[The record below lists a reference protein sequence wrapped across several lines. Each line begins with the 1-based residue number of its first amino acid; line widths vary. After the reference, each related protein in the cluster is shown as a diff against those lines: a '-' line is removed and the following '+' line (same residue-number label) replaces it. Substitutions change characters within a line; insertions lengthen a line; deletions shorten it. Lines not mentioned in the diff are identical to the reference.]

1 MMAAISMQPLSRAKT
16 FAYSCGL
23 FAAGMYFAF
32 NNFTL
37 PLYLSIFT
45 SNNIL
50 IGWLSSTRSFEQ
62 SIIQPLIGAWSDR
75 TWTRFGRRAPF
86 FLTTIPLVAVLL
98 IINGLMPHDPGLLIW
113 VAIIIFVFSLLFNIG
128 IDPYYAL
135 LADVTTSEQR
145 GTVNGVAQV
154 FGFLGQVA
162 ILVGAFLLYGVHPA
176 WVFALVAAGLVIGF
190 GIVAFGLRESRRQI
204 HVQTNR
210 PSRRSLREFNR
221 YILELFRAHPDAMK
235 LLSVRFLYML
245 GINAAVPF
253 LTLFMSREI
262 GLNGWSEVLAMLPPG
277 FSESLAKIDPGGLA
291 QLMAAVLLLSTG
303 IAALPCGVLG
313 DFFGKKRI
321 FASGLLICGV
331 TGLFAA
337 FATDVPQ
344 SLFYMILLGIG
355 NAALTV
361 LFFPYLT
368 DLIPAERVG
377 EFVGLSAF
385 AETGG
390 VFISI
395 LLAGELINLN
405 LFNLQYRLVFLV
417 TAAFLLLAFIA
428 VMFVKPRL
436 KPVST

>member
-1 MMAAISMQPLSRAKT
+1 MTPLSRSRT
-16 FAYSCGL
+16 FAYAAGL

-86 FLTTIPLVAVLL
+86 FLAMMPLVAILL
-98 IINGLMPHDPGLLIW
+98 IFNGLLPHDPGLLAL
-113 VAIIIFVFSLLFNIG
+113 VAVTIFAFSLLFNIG

-145 GTVNGVAQV
+145 GTVNGIAQV

-162 ILVGAFLLYGVHPA
+162 ILIGAFLLYGIHPA

-190 GIVAFGLRESRRQI
+190 GIVAFGVRESRERI
-204 HVQTNR
+204 HVEVGARYIVPR
-210 PSRRSLREFNR
+210 PRRSIREFNQ
-221 YILELFRAHPDAMK
+221 YILALFREQPEAMK
-235 LLSVRFLYML
+235 LLAVRFFYML

-253 LTLFMSREI
+253 LTLFMAREI
-262 GLNGWSEVLAMLPPG
+262 GLNGWSEVLAMLPAD
-277 FSESLAKIDPGGLA
+277 FSASLAKIDPGGLA

-313 DFFGKKRI
+313 DFFGKKKI
-321 FASGLLICGV
+321 FAAGLLICGV

-390 VFISI
+390 VFLSI

-405 LFNLQYRLVFLV
+405 LFGLQYRLVFLV
-417 TAAFLLLAFIA
+417 TAVFLLLAFMA
-428 VMFVKPRL
+428 VLFVKSRL
-436 KPVST
+436 DSRDEV